1 MQREKLTNTPK
12 LKRANRRGA
21 ALFPDLEKELAC
33 WIKEKR
39 QGGFGVSTN
48 VIRLKAKVIAQ
59 KSGLPEGKFRASK
72 SWCYRF
78 MERHGFSIRRRT
90 TVAQK
95 LPKDYEDKLISFQ
108 RFVISKRK
116 QHSFELKH
124 IGNADQT
131 PLTFDIVTNST
142 VAEKG
147 IKSVP
152 ILTTGHD
159 KDRFTV
165 MLACLGDGTKLPP
178 YVVFKRKTLPKN
190 MVFPHGL
197 VVRCQEKGWMNED
210 LVKDW
215 LNTVWSKVGGLSH
228 RKSMLVWDS
237 FRAHLSNPVRR
248 TLQSLNTECAV
259 IPGGMTGI
267 LQPLDVSINKP
278 FKDRLRNKWQQWMIS
293 GEHTLTAS
301 GRMRKAELNVI
312 CNWIKQ
318 AWDEIP
324 TEMIQKSFLKCCITN
339 ALDGT
344 EDDDVWEEEDE
355 DPFENLNEPEP
366 NDDELFYADTCEK
379 EQAGIDSATYEL
391 IFGSSD
397 NEEDF
402 CGF

>member
-1 MQREKLTNTPK
+1 
-12 LKRANRRGA
+12 
-21 ALFPDLEKELAC
+21 
-33 WIKEKR
+33 
-39 QGGFGVSTN
+39 
-48 VIRLKAKVIAQ
+48 
-59 KSGLPEGKFRASK
+59 
-72 SWCYRF
+72 
-78 MERHGFSIRRRT
+78 
-90 TVAQK
+90 
-95 LPKDYEDKLISFQ
+95 
-108 RFVISKRK
+108 
-116 QHSFELKH
+116 
-124 IGNADQT
+124 
-131 PLTFDIVTNST
+131 
-142 VAEKG
+142 
-147 IKSVP
+147 
-152 ILTTGHD
+152 
-159 KDRFTV
+159 
-165 MLACLGDGTKLPP
+165 
-178 YVVFKRKTLPKN
+178 

-278 FKDRLRNKWQQWMIS
+278 FKDHLRNKWQQWMIS

-355 DPFENLNEPEP
+355 DPFENLDEPEP
-366 NDDELFYADTCEK
+366 NDDELFYADTYEK
-379 EQAGIDSATYEL
+379 EQAGIEPVLVMSCCENRDALNTFFCNSAICHNVKCQRRLVCTTNMFQFKAML
-391 IFGSSD
+391 LSLGNNKALKTDQFVFVVFRKLLRDCSAAS
-397 NEEDF
+397 N
-402 CGF
+402 